1 MRGAR
6 PSGVLTMKL
15 PFQSRRAYWGT
26 LAVAT
31 SLVGA
36 LAYHVICGEHGYLA
50 YRSERQRYE
59 ALQKQTLQMEQEN
72 QALQKHIDALKSD
85 PKAVEK
91 VAREQLHMAKPGE
104 IVITYPE
111 AQPKEQAPPNSS
123 TPTATPQP
131 PSP

>member
-6 PSGVLTMKL
+6 PCNVLQMK
-15 PFQSRRAYWGT
+15 PPVQSRRAYWGT

-31 SLVGA
+31 LLVGA

-59 ALQKQTLQMEQEN
+59 ALQKQALQLEQEN
-72 QALQKHIDALKSD
+72 QALQKHIDALKTD

-104 IVITYPE
+104 IVITYPD
-111 AQPKEQAPPNSS
+111 AQPKEQAAPNSS
-123 TPTATPQP
+123 TPAPTPQP

>member
-1 MRGAR
+1 
-6 PSGVLTMKL
+6 MKL
-15 PFQSRRAYWGT
+15 PVQSRRAYWGT
-26 LAVAT
+26 LAVAAL
-31 SLVGA
+31 LVGA

-59 ALQKQTLQMEQEN
+59 GLQKQALQLEEEN

-104 IVITYPE
+104 VVITYPE

-123 TPTATPQP
+123 TPAPAQQP
-131 PSP
+131 PSR

>member
-1 MRGAR
+1 
-6 PSGVLTMKL
+6 MKL

-26 LAVAT
+26 LAVAL

-59 ALQKQTLQMEQEN
+59 ALQKQTLQLEQEN

-85 PKAVEK
+85 PKAIEK

-111 AQPKEQAPPNSS
+111 AQPKEQAPSGSPAPAAN
-123 TPTATPQP
+123 PQP